1 MKILIQELMQEYSQV
16 LDHLDKGNFDIMK
29 LPEDMLL
36 PYLNLKENGFNA
48 VYDAITVKNNQGL
61 DVIDSWKLTELNND
75 WIDFKK
81 YVQSEVDEIV
91 QTLHYE
97 DMEVT
102 DYEKKLLY
110 QVKMGLITD
119 EKFNQAIDR
128 QRQAIIQSYEKG
140 LVE

>member
-1 MKILIQELMQEYSQV
+1 MKTLIQELMQEYSQV

>member
-97 DMEVT
+97 DMEVI